1 MWNPSRLTRRAFG
14 LLVTSPLLASLDQD
28 PFTITDNV
36 DLVLLDA
43 SVRDQRG
50 NYIINLPKQA
60 FRVSVDGK
68 AQTISQFSRVD
79 APVTIGLVV
88 DNSGSMRYKRPE
100 VAMAGLA
107 FAKESNPR
115 DEFFVVNFNNTVAA
129 GLPPNIFF
137 TDQIQLLHSALYMGN
152 VSGQTALYDAIA
164 FGLKRL
170 EAGHHDQRTLIV
182 VSDGGDNVSQLHEKD
197 ILDLIEKS
205 RATIY
210 TIGLVDPEDSDL
222 KPAILKK
229 FAFLSGGE
237 YFQPA
242 ELNDVMAVLSK
253 ISKDI
258 RSRYSIGF
266 TPETDNAV
274 KKTHSIK
281 VTASENGR
289 KLVVRTR
296 ASYTSDL
303 RNSIQE
309 TALRDWR

>member
-1 MWNPSRLTRRAFG
+1 
-14 LLVTSPLLASLDQD
+14 
-28 PFTITDNV
+28 
-36 DLVLLDA
+36 
-43 SVRDQRG
+43 
-50 NYIINLPKQA
+50 
-60 FRVSVDGK
+60 
-68 AQTISQFSRVD
+68 
-79 APVTIGLVV
+79 
-88 DNSGSMRYKRPE
+88 
-100 VAMAGLA
+100 MAGLA

-129 GLPPNIFF
+129 GLPPNILF
-137 TDQIQLLHSALYMGN
+137 TDQIQMLHSALYMGQ
-152 VSGQTALYDAIA
+152 VAGQTALYDAIA
-164 FGLKRL
+164 FGLKQL
-170 EAGHHDQRTLIV
+170 EAGHHEQRTLIV

-197 ILDLIEKS
+197 ILNLIERS

-229 FAFLSGGE
+229 FASLSGGE

-242 ELNDVMAVLSK
+242 ELNDVMAVLRK

-266 TPETDNAV
+266 TPETDNGR
-274 KKTHSIK
+274 KKIHSIK
-281 VTASENGR
+281 LTASDDGR

-303 RNSIQE
+303 TNPIQE